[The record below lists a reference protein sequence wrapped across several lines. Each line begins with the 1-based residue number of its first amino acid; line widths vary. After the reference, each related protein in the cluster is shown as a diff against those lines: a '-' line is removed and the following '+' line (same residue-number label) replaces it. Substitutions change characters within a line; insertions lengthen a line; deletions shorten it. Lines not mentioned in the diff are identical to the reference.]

1 METTD
6 KKREKVLKQHL
17 RRMKGEL
24 TKEEIKSVSK
34 YIRNKRLVSDRVINA
49 VYEANKK
56 DM

>member
-34 YIRNKRLVSDRVINA
+34 YIRNKRLVSDSDINA